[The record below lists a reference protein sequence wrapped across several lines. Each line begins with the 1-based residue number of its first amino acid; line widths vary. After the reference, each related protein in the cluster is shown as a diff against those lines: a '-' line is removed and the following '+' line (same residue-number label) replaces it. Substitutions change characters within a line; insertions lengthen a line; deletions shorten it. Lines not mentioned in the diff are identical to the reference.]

1 MDIWKIWSVLAV
13 TCCLVATPAIADEG
27 PPNGTLTIGYRQL
40 LDGSLSKAVY
50 YATLTCYDGDCTM
63 TTVTLNQCL
72 PTPFGTEEAFI
83 PKVER
88 SSTSDGNLS
97 VRMRDDNRLIITE
110 TNGETIYTYHFT
122 FAYREDKDLATL
134 LKSKQTRFFAE
145 KQAVQHFTGGA
156 IKDSTA
162 MAKIISWELVALK
175 NPGKGV
181 WPVIEPACKIALPDG
196 GIDGS

>member
-13 TCCLVATPAIADEG
+13 TYCLVPTPGMANDA

-40 LDGSLSKAVY
+40 LDDSLSKAVY

-72 PTPFGTEEAFI
+72 PTPFSNEEAFI

-88 SSTSDGNLS
+88 SSTPEGNLS
-97 VRMRDDNRLIITE
+97 VRMRDEKTLIVTE
-110 TNGETIYTYHFT
+110 KNGDAMYTYHFT
-122 FAYREDKDLATL
+122 FTYRDDKDRAAL

-162 MAKIISWELVALK
+162 MAKPS
-175 NPGKGV
+175 PGNSSLSR
-181 WPVIEPACKIALPDG
+181 IPARVCG
-196 GIDGS
+196 R

>member
-1 MDIWKIWSVLAV
+1 MAIWKIWPVFAA
-13 TCCLVATPAIADEG
+13 TCCLVTTPVMANDV

-40 LDGSLSKAVY
+40 LDDSLSKAVY

-72 PTPFGTEEAFI
+72 PTPFGKEEAFI

-97 VRMRDDNRLIITE
+97 VRMRDDTTLIVTE
-110 TNGETIYTYHFT
+110 KNGETIYTYHYT
-122 FAYREDKDLATL
+122 FVYRDDKDLATL

-162 MAKIISWELVALK
+162 LGKIISWELVPLK
-175 NPGKGV
+175 NPSKGV
-181 WPVIEPACKIALPDG
+181 WPVIEPACKITLPDG
-196 GIDGS
+196 GIDER